1 MIDGKDK
8 KILNILQQD
17 ARIPNVE
24 IARRLG
30 MAASATHER
39 IKKLEAQ
46 GVIQGYAARVDPK
59 AAGLNLLAF
68 IFVKTAGGVGEWS
81 TGERLSKIPEVQE
94 IHSIAGEDCYLIRV
108 RTRDPESLGRLMREK
123 FCAIDTIT
131 ATNSAIVLSTMKETI
146 ALPLEEGERP

>member
-1 MIDGKDK
+1 MIDEKDR

-17 ARIPNVE
+17 ARVTNAD

-59 AAGLNLLAF
+59 AAGLNLQAF
-68 IFVKTAGGVGEWS
+68 IFIKTAGGVGEWS
-81 TGERLSKIPEVQE
+81 TGERLAKIPEVQE

-108 RTRDPESLGRLMREK
+108 RTRDPESLGRLLREK
-123 FCAIDTIT
+123 FGAIDTIT
-131 ATNSAIVLSTMKETI
+131 ATNSAIVLSTMKETT
-146 ALPLEEGERP
+146 ALPLDEL

>member
-123 FCAIDTIT
+123 FGAIDTIT